1 VPGASSSV
9 SVGSARHVLSA
20 VLVGVEAGR
29 SRVRVESGR
38 ALAWLPMHDDV
49 VVIMAVGPDRPAV
62 LDLVGAIAPEL
73 VATPAMAVSGSR
85 IG

>member
-1 VPGASSSV
+1 
-9 SVGSARHVLSA
+9 
-20 VLVGVEAGR
+20 
-29 SRVRVESGR
+29 
-38 ALAWLPMHDDV
+38 
-49 VVIMAVGPDRPAV
+49 VIMAIGPDRPAV